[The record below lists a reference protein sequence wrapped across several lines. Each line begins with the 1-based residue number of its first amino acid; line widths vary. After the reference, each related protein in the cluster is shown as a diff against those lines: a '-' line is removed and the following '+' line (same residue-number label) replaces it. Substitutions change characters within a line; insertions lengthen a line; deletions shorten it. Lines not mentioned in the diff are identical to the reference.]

1 MMTTHAVIPDVQA
14 KAGTDFSFLERVG
27 KYLAEKKPDV
37 IVQIGDFADMPSLS
51 SYDKGKKSFEGRSY
65 TKDIEAA
72 TDAMA
77 ALVGPIMQ
85 EQWRLKRNKEK
96 QWKPRLVL
104 TLGNHEERINRAIE
118 YDRMLEGL
126 VSTDDLP
133 YFDWEV
139 YPFLEPVEIDGVFYC
154 HYFPTGVLGRPA
166 VTASAMVSKL
176 HASCVA
182 GHQQGKQVAYGK
194 KPDGSMITCII
205 AGSAY
210 EHEEAYLNFQGNKH
224 WRGIIMLHEV
234 NNGTFDEMFVSLDY
248 LRKKYG

>member
-1 MMTTHAVIPDVQA
+1 MKVHAVIPDVQA
-14 KAGTDFSFLERVG
+14 KPGNNFKFLERVG
-27 KYLAEKKPDV
+27 HYLADKKPDV
-37 IVQIGDFADMPSLS
+37 IVQIGDFADMESLS

-65 TKDIEAA
+65 TRDIEAA
-72 TDAMA
+72 NEAMD
-77 ALVGPIMQ
+77 ALVGPMLD
-85 EQWRLKRNKEK
+85 EMLRLKKNKEK
-96 QWKPRLVL
+96 QWRPRFIL

-118 YDRMLEGL
+118 EDRKLDGL
-126 VSTDDLP
+126 ISVSDLP
-133 YFDWEV
+133 YAGWEV

-194 KPDGSMITCII
+194 RPDGSMITCII
-205 AGSAY
+205 AGSCY
-210 EHEEAYLNFQGNKH
+210 EHTEAYLDHQSNKH

-234 NNGTFDEMFVSLDY
+234 NNGTFDEMFVSLGY
-248 LRKKYG
+248 LEKKYG

>member
-1 MMTTHAVIPDVQA
+1 MKVHAVIPDVQA
-14 KAGTDFSFLERVG
+14 KPGNNFKFLERVG
-27 KYLAEKKPDV
+27 HYLADKKPDV
-37 IVQIGDFADMPSLS
+37 IVQIGDFADMESLS

-65 TKDIEAA
+65 TRDIQAA
-72 TDAMA
+72 TEAMD
-77 ALVGPIMQ
+77 ALVGPMLD
-85 EQWRLKRNKEK
+85 EMLRLKKNKEK
-96 QWKPRLVL
+96 QWRPRFIL

-118 YDRMLEGL
+118 EDRKLDGL
-126 VSTDDLP
+126 ISVSDLP
-133 YFDWEV
+133 YAGWEV

-194 KPDGSMITCII
+194 RPDGSMITCIM
-205 AGSAY
+205 AGSCY
-210 EHEEAYLNFQGNKH
+210 EHTESYLDYQSNKH

-234 NNGTFDEMFVSLDY
+234 NKGTFDEMFVSLGY
-248 LRKKYG
+248 LEKKYE

>member
-1 MMTTHAVIPDVQA
+1 MKVHAVIPDVQA
-14 KAGTDFSFLERVG
+14 KPGNNFKFLERVG
-27 KYLAEKKPDV
+27 HYLADKKPDV
-37 IVQIGDFADMPSLS
+37 IVQIGDFADMESLS

-65 TKDIEAA
+65 TRDIEAA
-72 TDAMA
+72 NEAMD
-77 ALVGPIMQ
+77 ALVGPMLD
-85 EQWRLKRNKEK
+85 EMLRLKRNKEK

-118 YDRMLEGL
+118 EDRKLDGL
-126 VSTDDLP
+126 ISVSDLP
-133 YFDWEV
+133 YAGWEV

-194 KPDGSMITCII
+194 RPDGSMITCII
-205 AGSAY
+205 AGSCY
-210 EHEEAYLNFQGNKH
+210 EHTESYLDHQSNKH
-224 WRGIIMLHEV
+224 WRGIILLHEV
-234 NNGTFDEMFVSLDY
+234 NNGTFDEMFVSLSY
-248 LRKKYG
+248 LEKKYI